1 MRVQQKSSLQVPDNV
16 GRTMDKKGKG
26 GGVCTLLPEIPK
38 RLPVMVNHYNL
49 SLHQGFVFYV
59 LGTL

>member
-1 MRVQQKSSLQVPDNV
+1 MHVQQKSSLQVPDNV
-16 GRTMDKKGKG
+16 GRTMDERGEG
-26 GGVCTLLPEIPK
+26 GGVRTPLPEIPK
-38 RLPVMVNHYNL
+38 RLPVMVNHYIL